1 MIYKNLPKKFNSE
14 FECVSCHIEYQ
25 DKILLLRRC
34 RNKVEGGKWGLPA
47 GKIEKDEDKVKALRR
62 EIKEETGINLRV
74 KQLKYLTK
82 VYVKHP
88 VFHYIFYI
96 YKVVLKKQPMI
107 KLKTDENRAYKWV
120 LPKSALKMKLI
131 RGQDKCFKIVYKL
144 NK

>member
-1 MIYKNLPKKFNSE
+1 MIYRSLPKKFNSS
-14 FECVSCHIEYQ
+14 FNCVSCYIELQ

-34 RNKVEGGKWGLPA
+34 SNKVEGGKWGLPA
-47 GKIEKDEDKVKALRR
+47 GKVEPGEDKLQALRR

-74 KQLKYLTK
+74 KQFKYLMK

-88 VFHYIFYI
+88 VYHYIFYM
-96 YKVVLKKQPMI
+96 YKVVLKKRPII
-107 KLKTDENRAYKWV
+107 KLKTDENKDYKWV